1 MNLTSL
7 FTHPWF
13 AHPWR
18 LMRAVAKRARA
29 EQVDQVA
36 GSLTFLTLLAIVP
49 FITIGLALFSAFPM
63 FADFQQAIERFL
75 QESLLPEEVGTAVL
89 SNVADFAANAA
100 NMTLAGLALLS
111 ISALMLMQTVERAF
125 NRMWHTQTERS
136 LGRRLTTYTL
146 VLLLGPVLIG
156 GSLAA
161 TTFLVSASL
170 GFLPQ
175 MAGVDKTLLSLVP
188 AVLTAIAFTLL
199 YRSVPACPVRM
210 RHAMAGGVLAA
221 IAFEIMKTLFGL
233 YIAAFTS
240 YQLIYGAFAAI
251 PIFLIWIYLSWTITL
266 VGALVVAGLPGALG
280 HNAAP

>member
-18 LMRAVAKRARA
+18 LVRAVAKRARA

-63 FADFQQAIERFL
+63 FGEFQESIGDFFQK
-75 QESLLPEEVGTAVL
+75 SLLPAEAGAVVM
-89 SNVADFAANAA
+89 SNIADFAANAA

-111 ISALMLMQTVERAF
+111 ISAFMLMQTVERAF
-125 NRMWHTQTERS
+125 NRMWHTQVERS
-136 LGRRLTTYTL
+136 LPRRMLTYTL
-146 VLLLGPVLIG
+146 ALLLGPVFFG

-175 MAGVDKTLLSLVP
+175 MAWLDTALLSLVP

-199 YRSVPACPVRM
+199 YRSVPACPVRT
-210 RHAMAGGVLAA
+210 RHALAGGVLAA
-221 IAFEIMKTLFGL
+221 LAFEIMKTLFGL
-233 YIAAFTS
+233 YIAAFPS

-266 VGALVVAGLPGALG
+266 VGALLVAGLPGALG